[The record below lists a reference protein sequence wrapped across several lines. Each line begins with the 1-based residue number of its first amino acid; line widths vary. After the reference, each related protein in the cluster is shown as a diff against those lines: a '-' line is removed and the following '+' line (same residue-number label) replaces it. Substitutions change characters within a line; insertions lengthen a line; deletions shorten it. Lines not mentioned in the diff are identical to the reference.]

1 MPDVVRRPGA
11 DAAGMNRYPQ
21 QHTDQDDG
29 RTQRSGVVLALVAA
43 AATAVVT
50 VGPATLTLS
59 RAVANVP
66 VSAAAVAWGRAHDGD
81 CDLHRDLTVS
91 CDSMHG
97 GYANAG
103 TTVGNV
109 WLYGDLGGSDR
120 HRHESRHSDQWS
132 MFGPA
137 FPAWYGAETAR
148 THGDF
153 HRNVFERWAGLH
165 DGGYSER

>member
-1 MPDVVRRPGA
+1 MPDAAASRRL
-11 DAAGMNRYPQ
+11 DAAGMSTHQQQQNRVETPA
-21 QHTDQDDG
+21 
-29 RTQRSGVVLALVAA
+29 QRRGVAVAL
-43 AATAVVT
+43 AATAVFTVFT
-50 VGPATLTLS
+50 VGHPVLTLS

-91 CDSMHG
+91 CASMHG
-97 GYANAG
+97 GYTNAG

-109 WLYGDLGGSDR
+109 WLYGDLDGSAR

-165 DGGYSER
+165 DGGYREH

>member
-1 MPDVVRRPGA
+1 MST
-11 DAAGMNRYPQ
+11 YQQ
-21 QHTDQDDG
+21 QHN
-29 RTQRSGVVLALVAA
+29 RVESPAQRRGVAVAL
-43 AATAVVT
+43 AATAVFGVLT
-50 VGPATLTLS
+50 VGHTALTVS

-66 VSAAAVAWGRAHDGD
+66 VSAAAVAWGRAHHGD

-91 CDSMHG
+91 CASMQG

-109 WLYGDLGGSDR
+109 WLYGDLDGSDR

-137 FPAWYGAETAR
+137 FPALYGAECAR
-148 THGDF
+148 TDGDF

-165 DGGYSER
+165 DGGYTEH

>member
-1 MPDVVRRPGA
+1 MELTTTTQMRSRERTDRRLH
-11 DAAGMNRYPQ
+11 AG
-21 QHTDQDDG
+21 
-29 RTQRSGVVLALVAA
+29 LALAA
-43 AATAVVT
+43 AMTSAAVL
-50 VGPATLTLS
+50 GPAAITAA
-59 RAVANVP
+59 RAVTNLP
-66 VSAAAVAWGRAHDGD
+66 TSAAAVAWGRAHGGG
-81 CDLHRDLTVS
+81 CNLHRDLTVS
-91 CDSMHG
+91 CASMHG

-137 FPAWYGAETAR
+137 FPAWYGAESAR

-153 HRNVFERWAGLH
+153 HRNVFERWAGLR
-165 DGGYSER
+165 DGGYSEH

>member
-1 MPDVVRRPGA
+1 
-11 DAAGMNRYPQ
+11 MNQYLQ
-21 QHTDQDDG
+21 QHKHDG
-29 RTQRSGVVLALVAA
+29 PAQRRGVALALVAA
-43 AATAVVT
+43 GVTAAVT
-50 VGPATLTLS
+50 VGPAALTLS
-59 RAVANVP
+59 RAVVNVP

-91 CDSMHG
+91 CAQMHG
-97 GYANAG
+97 GYTNAG

-109 WLYGDLGGSDR
+109 WLYGGLDGPAR

-153 HRNVFERWAGLH
+153 HRNVFERWAGLK
-165 DGGYSER
+165 DGGYRER

>member
-1 MPDVVRRPGA
+1 MSTYRKQQDRVDSRAQRR
-11 DAAGMNRYPQ
+11 
-21 QHTDQDDG
+21 
-29 RTQRSGVVLALVAA
+29 GVAVALAA
-43 AATAVVT
+43 AAVFTGFT
-50 VGPATLTLS
+50 VGQTALTVS

-91 CDSMHG
+91 CASMHG
-97 GYANAG
+97 GYTNAG

-109 WLYGDLGGSDR
+109 WLYGGLDGPAR

-165 DGGYSER
+165 DGGYREH

>member
-1 MPDVVRRPGA
+1 MSSYRSNTHQVDRPA
-11 DAAGMNRYPQ
+11 RDAVSPSRWPPRQPSPQ
-21 QHTDQDDG
+21 PC
-29 RTQRSGVVLALVAA
+29 
-43 AATAVVT
+43 T
-50 VGPATLTLS
+50 VGPAALTLS

-91 CDSMHG
+91 CASMHG
-97 GYANAG
+97 GYTNAG

-109 WLYGDLGGSDR
+109 WLYGDLDGSDR

-137 FPAWYGAETAR
+137 FPAWYGAESAR

-165 DGGYSER
+165 DGGYREH